1 MKTTIGIFAPFVF
14 AVLSLTTHS
23 QDSIP
28 SVEDKHVL
36 TIFVMKS
43 IKPILWESPAAL
55 VKSTTKGYKAKL
67 LHHRQYLLGHL
78 VARLESPLVGGSMY
92 TAMIS
97 TSMKE
102 KRELMLKEKIGL
114 GILGVAMGGKL
125 DSESD
130 IKKDIKLF
138 SRLGK
143 LAYVKYHINEE
154 AAHKIVHFMEGFNRS
169 DEGKPP
175 ASNYYGGAFWP
186 RYQNEGSGCSAYG
199 MSMVDIAGII
209 GDEHEDWKVEVN
221 IPMELVGGE
230 LNHDKKV
237 SRKEIK
243 KHDSWALNND
253 SSLSAFIP
261 FSIYDPSMVFDW
273 VIKTRDSK
281 ETVYEAEN
289 EGDIPGLVADMKHV
303 MPDADE
309 PVFTK
314 REDPDLFIDHFASK
328 MQLKDN
334 TNMFRAQIKT
344 RKKNKPEQTFI
355 TKQTMIGR

>member
-1 MKTTIGIFAPFVF
+1 MKTTIGFFALCMFAIFSFPIRA
-14 AVLSLTTHS
+14 

-28 SVEDKHVL
+28 LNEDKHVL
-36 TIFVMKS
+36 TIFVIKS
-43 IKPILWESPAAL
+43 IKPILWESPSAL

-67 LHHRQYLLGHL
+67 LHQRQYLLEHL
-78 VARLESPLVGGSMY
+78 VVRLESPLVGGSKY
-92 TAMIS
+92 SAMIS

-130 IKKDIKLF
+130 IKKDLKLF

-154 AAHKIVHFMEGFNRS
+154 AAHKIVHFMEGFSRS

-175 ASNYYGGAFWP
+175 ASSYYGGAFWP
-186 RYQNEGSGCSAYG
+186 RYEDEGSGCSAYG
-199 MSMVDIAGII
+199 MSMVDIAGLI
-209 GDEHEDWKVEVN
+209 GEEHEDWKVEVN

-230 LNHDKKV
+230 LNHNQKV

-243 KHDSWALNND
+243 KHDSWASTND
-253 SSLSAFIP
+253 SSLSAHIP

-273 VIKTRDSK
+273 VIKTRDNT
-281 ETVYEAEN
+281 ETGYVAEN
-289 EGDIPGLVADMKHV
+289 EGGIPGLV
-303 MPDADE
+303 P
-309 PVFTK
+309 T
-314 REDPDLFIDHFASK
+314 
-328 MQLKDN
+328 
-334 TNMFRAQIKT
+334 
-344 RKKNKPEQTFI
+344 
-355 TKQTMIGR
+355 